1 MFEPFRLTRDEA
13 VQPMVE
19 IMSSGSSRDVGRSA
33 RSLMVYIKSIAINQI
48 EGVVRRDDRL
58 QAYSTKTTNPTN
70 NEDSVIAAANLRIR
84 DLRQLYNPVNPNE
97 AYKMSVRN
105 KCVVVS
111 LDPFRA
117 VVMADRLIVLL
128 PANHEDHDN
137 MSHILEIFVNTFKG
151 NKFHSSAKSV
161 SYL

>member
-19 IMSSGSSRDVGRSA
+19 ILSSGCSRYVGRSA
-33 RSLMVYIKSIAINQI
+33 RSLMVYINSIAIDSM
-48 EGVVRRDDRL
+48 ESTVRRDDRL
-58 QAYSTKTTNPTN
+58 HAHPAKTLNSEN
-70 NEDSVIAAANLRIR
+70 DEDSIVAAANLRLR
-84 DLRQLYNPVNPNE
+84 DLRQLYNPINPSE
-97 AYKMSVRN
+97 AYKISVRN

-128 PANHEDHDN
+128 SANNEDHDN
-137 MSHILEIFVNTFKG
+137 MSHILEIFVDTFKG
-151 NKFHSSAKSV
+151 NNFYSSA
-161 SYL
+161 

>member
-19 IMSSGSSRDVGRSA
+19 ILSSGSSRDVGRSA
-33 RSLMVYIKSIAINQI
+33 RSLMVHIKSIAINHI
-48 EGVVRRDDRL
+48 DSVVRRDDRL
-58 QAYSTKTTNPTN
+58 QAYSKN

-84 DLRQLYNPVNPNE
+84 DLRQLYNPVNPSE
-97 AYKMSVRN
+97 AYKISVRN
-105 KCVVVS
+105 KCVVIS

-151 NKFHSSAKSV
+151 NKFNQDKS
-161 SYL
+161 

>member
-1 MFEPFRLTRDEA
+1 MSEPFRLTRDEA

-19 IMSSGSSRDVGRSA
+19 ILSSGSSRDVGKSA

-48 EGVVRRDDRL
+48 ESVVRRDDRL
-58 QAYSTKTTNPTN
+58 QAYSTKTINPKN

-97 AYKMSVRN
+97 AYKISVRN
-105 KCVVVS
+105 KCVVIS

-151 NKFHSSAKSV
+151 KKLHSSAKST
-161 SYL
+161 S